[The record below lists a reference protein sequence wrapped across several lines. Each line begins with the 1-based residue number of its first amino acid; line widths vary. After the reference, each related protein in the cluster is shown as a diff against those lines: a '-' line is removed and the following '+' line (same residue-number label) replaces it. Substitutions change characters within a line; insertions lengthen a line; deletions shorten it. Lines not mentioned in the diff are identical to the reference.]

1 LFFVSDHWHKE
12 GAMEP
17 ELEIAEAD
25 GSCGKTKRDGQRCQ
39 AMAMEGSRY
48 CFFHNPA
55 MQKSRKA
62 AQRRG
67 GQAKGPV
74 VLPAEAAD
82 LPLHSGKDVA
92 VFLAETINQVR
103 KGRLSP
109 KIASTIGYLTGLLR
123 KALET
128 SDIEER
134 LARVEQ
140 TLKTRRPDESLFN
153 PDEDE
158 VVANGN
164 GSTQQAN

>member
-1 LFFVSDHWHKE
+1 MKK
-12 GAMEP
+12 P
-17 ELEIAEAD
+17 EHEITDAESTCENAK
-25 GSCGKTKRDGQRCQ
+25 SNGQRCQ
-39 AMAMEGSRY
+39 AIAMHGSRY
-48 CFFHNPA
+48 CFFHDPA
-55 MQKSRKA
+55 AQTARKA

-67 GQAKGPV
+67 GQASGPV
-74 VLPAEAAD
+74 VLPADATD

-109 KIASTIGYLTGLLR
+109 KIGSSVGYLAGLLM

-128 SDIEER
+128 TDLEAR

-140 TLKTRRPDESLFN
+140 ALQKRGSDESLFD

-164 GSTQQAN
+164 RSKPQPN